1 MTARDIPMTPAAAQ
15 NGTISLPSGGSSAPH
30 ASEFVSHHKEKIM
43 VRKGSWIAVIVAIV
57 TACSVGVRTHA
68 HAAGDVLQEGAP
80 APAFS
85 LPSQEDT
92 QVSLSQFKGKWVVLY
107 FYPKDMTSGCTI
119 EAHNFQRDLSKYDAL
134 NAVVLGVSLDTV
146 ESHKTFCT
154 KDSLTFKLLAD
165 PDHKVIDAYGVP
177 LMAHGDM
184 KFASRDTFLISP
196 QAKIVK
202 VWTGVN
208 PNTHSDDVLAAIA
221 GMNGNDKV
229 QSVSMK

>member
-1 MTARDIPMTPAAAQ
+1 
-15 NGTISLPSGGSSAPH
+15 
-30 ASEFVSHHKEKIM
+30 M
-43 VRKGSWIAVIVAIV
+43 VRKGLCIALVAGIV
-57 TACSVGVRTHA
+57 TACGLGVRA
-68 HAAGDVLQEGAP
+68 HAAGDVLQPGAK
-80 APAFS
+80 APDFS

-92 QVSLSQFKGKWVVLY
+92 PVSLSQYKGKWVVLY
-107 FYPKDMTSGCTI
+107 FYPKDMTTGCTI
-119 EAHNFQRDLSKYDAL
+119 EAHNFQRDQAKYNAL

-165 PDHKVIDAYGVP
+165 PDHKVIDEYGVP
-177 LMAHGDM
+177 LMTHGDA

-196 QAKIVK
+196 QGKVVK

-208 PNTHSDDVLAAIA
+208 PNTHSEDVLAAIA

-229 QSVSMK
+229 TM

>member
-1 MTARDIPMTPAAAQ
+1 MLRT
-15 NGTISLPSGGSSAPH
+15 SA
-30 ASEFVSHHKEKIM
+30 
-43 VRKGSWIAVIVAIV
+43 WIAVLATIVAV
-57 TACSVGVRTHA
+57 CSFA
-68 HAAGDVLQEGAP
+68 LKASAAGPLQPGAA
-80 APAFS
+80 APNFS

-92 QVSLSQFKGKWVVLY
+92 LVSLAQFKGKWVVLY

-119 EAHNFQRDLSKYDAL
+119 EAHNFQRDLPKYNEL

-154 KDSLTFKLLAD
+154 KDSLSFKLLAD

-177 LMAHGDM
+177 LSGMGPI
-184 KFASRDTFLISP
+184 KFAQRDTFLISP
-196 QAKIVK
+196 AGKIVK

-221 GMNGNDKV
+221 GLNGDQKV
-229 QSVSMK
+229 QP